1 MCNCGKKR
9 IETFDPYQRI
19 SNRVDDSELNK
30 EDIRFEY
37 IGKTGL
43 TVTGSVT
50 GRKYR
55 FDFSGDVQPVD
66 YKDSVGM
73 MAVPVLQKLRI

>member
-9 IETFDPYQRI
+9 IETFDPYQGI